1 MDAVIMAGGKGSRM
15 GDNKKMLLKINSEP
29 VLYKI
34 IASLKDLG
42 FIVKICISKGTEFL
56 SDTEEVEIIT
66 GTGTYSEDLKYSLKL
81 CSIPALVLPG
91 DVIFSEKL
99 LKNFIELS
107 GTVSTDIATL
117 KINGELSGISMFFK
131 RPENGELSYTDIEMQ
146 DNSFFNLNYKED
158 YIKAQEYFKQ

>member
-1 MDAVIMAGGKGSRM
+1 MAGGNGSRM
-15 GDNKKMLLKINSEP
+15 RNNKKMLLKINGQP

-42 FIVKICISKGTEFL
+42 FTVKICISKNTEFL
-56 SDTEEVEIIT
+56 SNTEKVEIIT
-66 GTGTYSEDLKYSLKL
+66 GVGNYSEDLKYSLCQ
-81 CSIPALVLPG
+81 CSMPALVLPA

-117 KINGELSGISMFFK
+117 KVNGELSGISVFFK
-131 RPENGELSYTDIEMQ
+131 RPANKELSYTNIEVQ
-146 DNSFFNLNYKED
+146 DNSFFNLNYLKD
-158 YIKAQEYFKQ
+158 YINTQEYFKQ

>member
-1 MDAVIMAGGKGSRM
+1 MAGGKGSRM

-66 GTGTYSEDLKYSLKL
+66 GAGTYSEDLKYSLKL

>member
-1 MDAVIMAGGKGSRM
+1 MAGGKGSRM
-15 GDNKKMLLKINSEP
+15 GNNKKMLLKINGEP

-42 FIVKICISKGTEFL
+42 FMVKICISKGTEFL

-66 GTGTYSEDLKYSLKL
+66 GAGTYSEDLKYSLKL
-81 CSIPALVLPG
+81 CSIPALVLPA

-107 GTVSTDIATL
+107 GTVTTDIATL
-117 KINGELSGISMFFK
+117 KVNGELSGISVFFK
-131 RPENGELSYTDIEMQ
+131 RPENQELSYTDIEIR
-146 DNSFFNLNYKED
+146 DNSFLNLNYPED

>member
-1 MDAVIMAGGKGSRM
+1 MAGGKGSRM

>member
-1 MDAVIMAGGKGSRM
+1 MAGGKGSRM

-42 FIVKICISKGTEFL
+42 FMVKICISKGTEFL

-66 GTGTYSEDLKYSLKL
+66 GAGTYSEDLKYSLKL

>member
-1 MDAVIMAGGKGSRM
+1 MAGGKGSRM

-158 YIKAQEYFKQ
+158 YIKAQEYLIGNSI